1 MKLLL
6 IENDED
12 IVSFLKRGLEEDGYI
27 LDIAYD
33 GEEGEYLGSVNNYD
47 TIILDWMIPKKN
59 GIDVL
64 KSLRSKNISTPILML
79 SAKGEAE
86 NKIEGLKNG
95 CDDYLSKPFNFD
107 ELEARLEA
115 LYRRSISK
123 SINNINFKNINI
135 DLDKKIVLK
144 DNNMLNLSLKEYE
157 LFLFLIKHKN
167 SFVSISKIEEG
178 LYNNEQFLNS
188 NVIQVTIYNLRK
200 KIGKEIIHN
209 SRGLGYKIEF

>member
-6 IENDED
+6 IEDEEN

-33 GEEGEYLGSVNNYD
+33 GEEGEYLASVNNYD
-47 TIILDWMIPKKN
+47 VIILDWMIPKKS

-64 KSLRSKNISTPILML
+64 KSLRSKNISTSILML
-79 SAKGEAE
+79 SAKGESE

-95 CDDYLSKPFNFD
+95 CDDYLSKPFNFN

-115 LYRRSISK
+115 LYRRSLSK
-123 SINNINFKNINI
+123 SNNSISFKNIKI

-144 DNNMLNLSLKEYE
+144 DNSVLTLSLKEYD
-157 LFLFLIKHKN
+157 LLLFLIKYKN
-167 SFVSISKIEEG
+167 SFVTILQIEDG

-200 KIGKEIIHN
+200 KLGKEIIKN

>member
-6 IENDED
+6 IEDEEN

-33 GEEGEYLGSVNNYD
+33 GEEGEYLASVNNYD
-47 TIILDWMIPKKN
+47 VIILDWMIPKKS

-64 KSLRSKNISTPILML
+64 KSLRSKNISTSILML
-79 SAKGEAE
+79 SAKGESE

-95 CDDYLSKPFNFD
+95 CDDYLSKPFNFN

-115 LYRRSISK
+115 LYRRSLSK
-123 SINNINFKNINI
+123 SNNSISFKNIKI

-144 DNNMLNLSLKEYE
+144 DNSVLTLSLKEYD
-157 LFLFLIKHKN
+157 LLLFLIKYKN

-200 KIGKEIIHN
+200 KLGKDIIQN

>member
-6 IENDED
+6 IEDEED

-33 GEEGEYLGSVNNYD
+33 GEEGEYLASVNNYD
-47 TIILDWMIPKKN
+47 VIILDWMIPKKS

-64 KSLRSKNISTPILML
+64 KSLRSKNISTSILML
-79 SAKGEAE
+79 SAKGESE

-95 CDDYLSKPFNFD
+95 CDDYLSKPFNFN

-115 LYRRSISK
+115 LYRRSLSK
-123 SINNINFKNINI
+123 SNNSISFKNIKI

-144 DNNMLNLSLKEYE
+144 DNSVLTLSLKEYD
-157 LFLFLIKHKN
+157 LLLFLIKYKN

-200 KIGKEIIHN
+200 KLGKDIIQN